1 MTMIRSSIIAGL
13 LLMAFA
19 TKAQYF
25 QYSQYNYTAQRI
37 NPAMVASSNYASA
50 DLIYRNQA
58 TGGETGLKSSMV
70 SAAYP
75 FVNRRNGKRW
85 SGVGIS
91 LMDDRALDLFL
102 TQEFGL
108 AYAINITPARYQTL
122 SIGFKGLYQTKRI
135 NLEGLFTGS
144 QYIPDRGFDE
154 SLANGENLAMLR
166 SEFFTF
172 SSGIYW
178 EQTDREEN
186 RLAYWG
192 ISLFDFNKPQDSF
205 SGVESDLSSTL
216 IFTGGIRVYEHN
228 KISVSP
234 EVLFTRSASNNVIN
248 VGTTTSYV
256 MQPLSA
262 EFPARIDFLTKYVL
276 GRSGILGVQL
286 HRENFSVGFSYDFPV
301 IGQNPGNQNAFEIAL
316 QLRTLVDQ
324 RLRKKANP
332 KMKPA
337 QTQKQ
342 AIKKPVDKKL
352 TAAKNAGISKPK
364 ASPDS
369 VSVSVKPKP
378 DLKTTLR
385 HKQDSARAVAEA
397 GKIQHQ
403 PLVIEKV
410 TLHFNFEFN
419 SSDLDGESLQ
429 YLNDLGTA
437 LLENEHLKVKLTG
450 HTDNVG
456 SDKFNQRLSLYRANA
471 IKEHLTK
478 KGIDPAR
485 IQTEGKGLTEPLN
498 GNKNE
503 KEMAKNRRVELIVFF
518 AD

>member
-1 MTMIRSSIIAGL
+1 MMIRSCILIGFL
-13 LLMAFA
+13 FMTLVVR
-19 TKAQYF
+19 AQYF

-37 NPAMVASSNYASA
+37 NPAMVASSNYATA
-50 DLIYRNQA
+50 DLIYRSQS
-58 TGGETGLKSSMV
+58 TGGDAALKSSMV

-75 FVNRRNGKRW
+75 FVNRRTGKRW
-85 SGVGIS
+85 SGVGMS
-91 LMDDRALDLFL
+91 FLDDRALDLFL
-102 TQEFGL
+102 TQEVGL
-108 AYAINITPARYQTL
+108 AYAVNITPAKFQTL

-135 NLEGLFTGS
+135 DLEGLFTGS

-154 SLANGENLAMLR
+154 FVPNGENMALLR

-192 ISLFDFNKPQDSF
+192 VSLFDFNKPHDSF
-205 SGVESDLSSTL
+205 SGIESDLSSTL
-216 IFTGGIRVYEHN
+216 IFTGGLRVYEHN

-234 EVLFTRSASNNVIN
+234 EVLFTRSSSNNVIN
-248 VGTTTSYV
+248 VGTTTSYEL
-256 MQPLSA
+256 QPLSA
-262 EFPARIDFLTKYVL
+262 EFPARIDFLTKYVV
-276 GRSGILGVQL
+276 GRSGIMGVQL

-301 IGQNPGNQNAFEIAL
+301 IKRNPGNHNAFEIAL

-332 KMKPA
+332 KMKQA

-342 AIKKPVDKKL
+342 STQKPVAKKIV
-352 TAAKNAGISKPK
+352 TAKKDAGNKPK
-364 ASPDS
+364 TVSDS
-369 VSVSVKPKP
+369 TRLSKKPKP
-378 DLKTTLR
+378 DFKTTLQN
-385 HKQDSARAVAEA
+385 KQDSAKAVAEA
-397 GKIQHQ
+397 GKIRHQ

-429 YLNDLGTA
+429 YLNDLSTA
-437 LLENEHLKVKLTG
+437 LVENEHLRIKLTG

-456 SDKFNQRLSLYRANA
+456 SAKFNQRLSLYRANA
-471 IKEHLTK
+471 IKDHLTK

-498 GNKNE
+498 GNKTE
-503 KEMAKNRRVELIVFF
+503 GEMAKNRRVELVIFYEE
-518 AD
+518 